1 LITLLLLLP
10 QIASAEA
17 LSLKEALL
25 RAEKQNQEL
34 VAQRLQI
41 KQAEQ
46 DIRRVGGEF
55 GPHLEALAGIGPIT
69 KATGNATNA
78 VEDKSSFGRMLL
90 GKLSLTMPLYTWGRK
105 DNYGNAAKAGVQVKE
120 AEALQK
126 TEDVRFQ
133 VKEAYHGF
141 QLANS
146 LKDFIEGG
154 KAELEKALAKKPAK
168 KKETKDDY
176 KLEIFLSE
184 VQSREAEVKKY
195 FELAKEG
202 LALRVGMER
211 GTIETKDAWL
221 IPEKRQKRE
230 IDYYVSLARGGRAEF
245 KQLAE
250 GIFAKRSLAK
260 AEKKALWPAL
270 VFLASYELGDTNV
283 RTHQPGVFAYD
294 PYNKEIWT
302 LGVGF
307 KLDFQWGLAESKS
320 DKLRAEAE
328 ELEAKEVFAK
338 QGIETE
344 VRKAYLELEEAEV
357 RLEAAKAAY
366 ATGKK
371 WLTGEVIGYSSG
383 LAGAQGL
390 VEAYGARA
398 ETTKTYFEAVYR
410 HHMAWAALSKAV
422 GQEVDPILL
431 Q

>member
-1 LITLLLLLP
+1 M
-10 QIASAEA
+10 
-17 LSLKEALL
+17 KEALD
-25 RAEKQNQEL
+25 RASNQNQEL
-34 VAQRLQI
+34 AAQRLQI

-55 GPHLEALAGIGPIT
+55 GPRLEALAGIGPIT
-69 KATGNATNA
+69 KATGNATNS

-90 GKLSLTMPLYTWGRK
+90 GKLSLTQPLYTWGRK
-105 DNYGNAAKAGVQVKE
+105 DNYYNAATAGVHVKE
-120 AEALQK
+120 AEAAGK
-126 TEDVRFQ
+126 AEEVRFQ

-146 LKDFIEGG
+146 LRDFIEGG
-154 KAELEKALAKKPAK
+154 KAELEKALEKKSK
-168 KKETKDDY
+168 NKKETKDDY
-176 KLEIFLSE
+176 RLEIFLSE

-202 LALRVGMER
+202 LALRVGAER
-211 GTIETKDAWL
+211 GAIEAKDAWL
-221 IPEKRQKRE
+221 IPEKREKQGV
-230 IDYYVSLARGGRAEF
+230 DYYVSLARGDRAEF
-245 KQLAE
+245 RQLSE

-260 AEKKALWPAL
+260 AEKKALLPTL
-270 VFLASYELGDTNV
+270 VFLASYELADTNV

-302 LGVGF
+302 LGVGL
-307 KLDFQWGLAESKS
+307 KLDFQWSLQDAKAS
-320 DKLRAEAE
+320 KLRAEAE

-338 QGIETE
+338 RGIETE
-344 VRKAYLELEEAEV
+344 VRKAYLELEEAET

-371 WLTGEVIGYSSG
+371 WLTGEVMRYSSG
-383 LAGAQGL
+383 LGGAQGL
-390 VEAYGARA
+390 VDAYGARA

-422 GQEVDPILL
+422 GREVDPILL
-431 Q
+431 R